1 MGYSMVSCCI
11 KAFGESGSPGCQR
24 ISVRP
29 QFAAKLGI
37 NAFVKNVTVRTTA
50 RTSHNKRLC

>member
-1 MGYSMVSCCI
+1 MVSRCI
-11 KAFGESGSPGCQR
+11 KAFGESGLPGCQR

-29 QFAAKLGI
+29 LFAAKLGI
-37 NAFVKNVTVRTTA
+37 NAFVKNVTARTTA